1 VDGRNPPVHAA
12 GSHYRGVV
20 KTDRD
25 LSMLALL
32 TTVVLWASAFVA
44 IRAVGDTYSPGSL
57 SLGRLVVGA
66 AVLTFFARPGRT
78 PLPTGRPL
86 VLVILYGVVWFGA
99 YNIALNAAERDLDAG
114 TTALIVNIGPV
125 IAALVAGFLYKEGF
139 PKPLLIGMGIA
150 FAGVALIALSTDR
163 DSSSVDTASTT
174 GVILCVA
181 AAIFYA
187 FGALAQKPAL
197 KHMEPVMSVW
207 LGCLVG
213 VVVCLPFA
221 PALIDELRTASFHD
235 IAWLVYL
242 GVFPTAIGFSTWSYA
257 LKRISTGKAAS
268 TTYLVPAVATL
279 ISWALL
285 DEVPAALAFVGG
297 AMCLV
302 GVRSRTVADVPA
314 PAER

>member
-1 VDGRNPPVHAA
+1 
-12 GSHYRGVV
+12 V
-20 KTDRD
+20 KTERD
-25 LSMLALL
+25 LSLLALL
-32 TTVVLWASAFVA
+32 ATVVLWASAFVA

-66 AVLTFFARPGRT
+66 LVLTAFARPRRAT
-78 PLPTGRPL
+78 LPTGRPL

-114 TTALIVNIGPV
+114 TTALIVNIGPA

-139 PKPLLIGMGIA
+139 PRPLLIGMGIA
-150 FAGVALIALSTDR
+150 FAGVALIAFSTDQ
-163 DSSSVDTASTT
+163 DSSAVDTASTT
-174 GVILCVA
+174 GVVLCVA

-197 KHMEPVMSVW
+197 KHMQPVMSVW

-221 PALIDELRTASFHD
+221 PALIDELGRASFED

-297 AMCLV
+297 ALCLI
-302 GVRSRTVADVPA
+302 GVAITRMTSRTPASTSPA
-314 PAER
+314 PADR

>member
-1 VDGRNPPVHAA
+1 
-12 GSHYRGVV
+12 V

-25 LSMLALL
+25 LSLLALL
-32 TTVVLWASAFVA
+32 VTVLLWASAFVG

-57 SLGRLVVGA
+57 SLGRLVVA
-66 AVLTFFARPGRT
+66 ALVLTLFALPGRT

-86 VLVILYGVVWFGA
+86 LLVVLYGVVWFGA

-114 TTALIVNIGPV
+114 TTALIVNIGPI
-125 IAALVAGFLYKEGF
+125 IAAVVAGFLYREGF
-139 PKPLLIGMGIA
+139 PRPLIIGMGVA
-150 FAGVALIALSTDR
+150 FAGVVLIAVSTNR
-163 DSSSVDTASTT
+163 DATAVDTASTT
-174 GVILCVA
+174 GVVLCVA
-181 AAIFYA
+181 AAVFYA

-197 KHMEPVMSVW
+197 KHIEPVMSVW

-221 PALIDELRTASFHD
+221 PALVDELGDASFHD

-279 ISWALL
+279 ISWAVL
-285 DEVPAALAFVGG
+285 DEVPASLAFVGG
-297 AMCLV
+297 AMCLI
-302 GVRSRTVADVPA
+302 GVAITRVRPRVRPTVASEAGTD
-314 PAER
+314 

>member
-1 VDGRNPPVHAA
+1 MTTVDP
-12 GSHYRGVV
+12 V

-25 LSMLALL
+25 LSLLALL
-32 TTVVLWASAFVA
+32 ATVVLWASAFVG

-57 SLGRLVVGA
+57 TLGRLVVGA
-66 AVLTFFARPGRT
+66 LALTFFARPTRAS
-78 PLPTGRPL
+78 LPTGRPL

-114 TTALIVNIGPV
+114 TTALIVNIGPI
-125 IAALVAGFLYKEGF
+125 IAAIVAGILYKEGF
-139 PKPLLIGMGIA
+139 PRPLLIGMGIA
-150 FAGVALIALSTDR
+150 FAGVVLIAVSTNQ
-163 DSSSVDTASTT
+163 DSSAVDTASTT
-174 GVILCVA
+174 GVVLCVA
-181 AAIFYA
+181 AAVFYA
-187 FGALAQKPAL
+187 FGTLAQKPAL

-221 PALIDELRTASFHD
+221 PALVDELSGASFHD

-279 ISWALL
+279 ISWVVLS
-285 DEVPAALAFVGG
+285 EVPAAMAFVGG
-297 AMCLV
+297 ALCLV
-302 GVRSRTVADVPA
+302 GVAITRLPSRAKAHATPA
-314 PAER
+314 PAKN

>member
-1 VDGRNPPVHAA
+1 M
-12 GSHYRGVV
+12 

-25 LSMLALL
+25 LSLLALL
-32 TTVVLWASAFVA
+32 ATVVLWASAFVG

-57 SLGRLVVGA
+57 TLGRLVVGVL
-66 AVLTFFARPGRT
+66 VLTLFARPGRT

-114 TTALIVNIGPV
+114 TTALIVNIGPI
-125 IAALVAGFLYKEGF
+125 IAAIVAGFLYKEGF
-139 PKPLLIGMGIA
+139 PRPLIIGMGIA
-150 FAGVALIALSTDR
+150 FAGVVLIAVSTNQ
-163 DSSSVDTASTT
+163 DSTSVETASTT
-174 GVILCVA
+174 GVLLCVA
-181 AAIFYA
+181 AAVFYA

-197 KHMEPVMSVW
+197 KHIEPVMSVW

-221 PALIDELRTASFHD
+221 PALVDELSGASFHD

-279 ISWALL
+279 ISWAVL
-285 DEVPAALAFVGG
+285 DEVPASLAFVGG

-302 GVRSRTVADVPA
+302 GVAITRLRPRTPA
-314 PAER
+314 TVTPAGSPAS